1 MMQATTTIPL
11 FAATLRPD
19 RSLGAAGGWVAL
31 TLAAIVGAPF
41 LIAIPQ
47 FLLPGLAAFGLAGG
61 GLVAFSIR
69 RARRGRQYQQVT
81 LWPDQLEV
89 TDVTPGQERR
99 LRRFEPK
106 KVRLRLQ
113 RDGFERTIG
122 IFLRHDEGEL
132 ELGRFLSRDDKT
144 GFARA
149 FRTALRQA
157 RRGV

>member
-19 RSLGAAGGWVAL
+19 RSLGAVGGWVAL

-81 LWPDQLEV
+81 LWPDQLELRQV
-89 TDVTPGQERR
+89 APGGEEQ
-99 LRRFEPK
+99 LRRFNPFYVK
-106 KVRLRLQ
+106 LVID
-113 RDGFERTIG
+113 RDFDERTTALHLRTRDDDIEIG
-122 IFLRHDEGEL
+122 A
-132 ELGRFLSRDDKT
+132 FLSSDDKAS
-144 GFARA
+144 FAKV
-149 FRTALRQA
+149 FGTALKKA
-157 RRGV
+157 RN